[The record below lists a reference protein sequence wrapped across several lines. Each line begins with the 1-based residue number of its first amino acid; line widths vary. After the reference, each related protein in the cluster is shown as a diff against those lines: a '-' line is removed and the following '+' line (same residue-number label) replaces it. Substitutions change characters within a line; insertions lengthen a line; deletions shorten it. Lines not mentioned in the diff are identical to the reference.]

1 MPPIR
6 GVSWP
11 SSDMN
16 CGANVPAGVL
26 FRVELD
32 RNRAESLRPSNGA
45 ASCVRDWLRRW
56 PILGS
61 ASKSGDETRAETG
74 RAAVGGPPGG
84 GD

>member
-1 MPPIR
+1 
-6 GVSWP
+6 
-11 SSDMN
+11 
-16 CGANVPAGVL
+16 VPAGVL
-26 FRVELD
+26 FRTELD
-32 RNRAESLRPSNGA
+32 RSRAESLRPNSGLL
-45 ASCVRDWLRRW
+45 SCVRDWLRRW